1 MSEND
6 RICDILIRMINMVM
20 GYTSG
25 GKAIYP
31 IKIRLDKETFG
42 KADYEACETTRDWV
56 EKFTFITF
64 RGIPVEEVETHNFLI
79 ELVMP

>member
-20 GYTSG
+20 RHTSG
-25 GKAIYP
+25 GKTIYP
-31 IKIRLDKETFG
+31 IKIRLDKETFD
-42 KADYEACETTRDWV
+42 KAYYEACEATRDWM
-56 EKFTFITF
+56 EKFTLITF
-64 RGIPVEEVETHNFLI
+64 RGISVEEVETHNFLI